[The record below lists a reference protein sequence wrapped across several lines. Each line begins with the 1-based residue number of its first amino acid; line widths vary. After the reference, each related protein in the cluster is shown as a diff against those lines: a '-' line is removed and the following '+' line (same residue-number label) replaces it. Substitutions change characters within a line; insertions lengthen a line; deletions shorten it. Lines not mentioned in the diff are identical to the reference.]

1 MTTTT
6 TMHVQEWTRERV
18 DLVKRTVCPAGITDD
33 ELALFVEQC
42 KRTGLDPLTKQAFCV
57 PRKSKVNG
65 QWVETHAFQPAEAG
79 MLARAD
85 DFPDYRG
92 TTSGAVHENDKITI
106 DPGAGTVSHAFSPVK
121 RGALLGAWA
130 RVEREGRTAVVRWLA
145 SADYVQTYDGKPTG
159 QWATRSA
166 TMIQKCAKV
175 AALRDAFPRVFGGVY
190 IAEEMPD
197 DARPALPAPVSE
209 TRALPAPAAGV
220 VQPPQRQATPPPVAV
235 VPVVADG
242 EAIPGDDVPEP
253 VRVAWWQQKFADRDV
268 GATAKLLAEQWPAK
282 ADDVRRAYWTSR
294 FAECTAETFADVAR
308 MMATVEPVASS
319 LRTDGFCAF
328 VARAARTRLGLAP
341 KGGA

>member
-6 TMHVQEWTRERV
+6 MVHVQEWTRERV
-18 DLVKRTVCPAGITDD
+18 ELVKRTVCPTGITDD

-42 KRTGLDPLTKQAFCV
+42 KRTGLDPLTRQAFCV

-65 QWVETHAFQPAEAG
+65 AWVETHTFQPAESG
-79 MLARAD
+79 MLARAEE
-85 DFPDYRG
+85 FPDYRG

-145 SADYVQTYDGKPTG
+145 LADYAQSYEGKPTG
-159 QWATRSA
+159 QWATRPA

-197 DARPALPAPVSE
+197 EP
-209 TRALPAPAAGV
+209 RALPAPQSATVPPAPRE
-220 VQPPQRQATPPPVAV
+220 VQQPQRQATPPPAAPVT
-235 VPVVADG
+235 VVAEG
-242 EAIPGDDVPEP
+242 EAIPGDDVPP
-253 VRVAWWQQKFADRDV
+253 AVRTAWWLQKFADRDV
-268 GATAKLLAEQWPAK
+268 GAVAKLLAEKWPAG

-294 FAECTAETFADVAR
+294 FAECTMTTFHEVAR
-308 MMATVEPVASS
+308 LMGEIEPDVRSA
-319 LRTDGFCAF
+319 LRTSGWCTEVANA
-328 VARAARTRLGLAP
+328 ARARVGLGK